1 MLDMQHMQH
10 MPYILASSDPL
21 APWGQA
27 AALVLLLYFLLT
39 ILLGLGLTLGLM
51 FGLSWVREKTELIKK
66 LRPTVESVN
75 TTTESAIKGNLP
87 APAAHDNTIVR
98 TVAEIPV
105 RVRDI
110 DHKIEQG
117 SDRVA
122 AAVIEFRARTQMTK
136 TIVKAFFLPGLT
148 HRQPTPAVLE
158 EKRVGFKSPGY
169 RMLLAE
175 KAPTSETGAG
185 VGYSGAIHAS
195 DIKEAPVQVTVSG
208 GGEGGSSTS

>member
-1 MLDMQHMQH
+1 MLDMQH

-27 AALVLLLYFLLT
+27 AAIVLLLYFLIV

-87 APAAHDNTIVR
+87 APTAHDNKIVR

-105 RVRDI
+105 RVHDI

-117 SDRVA
+117 SDSVA
-122 AAVIEFRARTQMTK
+122 DAVIEFRARTQMTK
-136 TIVKAFFLPGLT
+136 AIVKAFFLPGLT
-148 HRQPTPAVLE
+148 HLQPAPSVLE
-158 EKRVGFKSPGY
+158 EERVGFKSPGY
-169 RMLLAE
+169 RMLLEE
-175 KAPTSETGAG
+175 KAPTAETGVGAG
-185 VGYSGAIHAS
+185 YAGAIHAS
-195 DIKEAPVQVTVSG
+195 DIKEAPVRVTVSG